1 MHSGTPSPADIWP
14 LHELEQT
21 LPHHDMLWVPG
32 GTFTMG
38 GADDE
43 ALGWEKTDR
52 TITLPSFCM
61 ARFPV
66 TQALYAAIM
75 DENNPS
81 SFKGKDRPVNMV
93 SWDKAQQFIQVL
105 NEKTGRTQAKWRYCL
120 PSEAQWEY
128 AARGGKGGKQGF
140 KYAGSNKL
148 KEVGWFDTN
157 SHRETKPVGLKLPN
171 ILGLY
176 DMSGNVW
183 EWCED
188 DWHSSYENAPKNHSN
203 AWVDTPERGS
213 RRVFRGGSWRNT
225 TRYCSVA
232 SRDDWQ
238 PDFRLDYLGF
248 RLCLASSEVG
258 G

>member
-1 MHSGTPSPADIWP
+1 
-14 LHELEQT
+14 
-21 LPHHDMLWVPG
+21 MLWVSG

-43 ALGWEKTDR
+43 AVVWEKPLR
-52 TITLPSFCM
+52 SITLPSFCM

-66 TQALYAAIM
+66 TQTLYAAIM
-75 DENNPS
+75 DGANPS
-81 SFKGKDRPVNMV
+81 HFRGEDRPVEHV
-93 SWDKAQQFIQVL
+93 SWDEAQQFIQVL

-128 AARGGKGGKQGF
+128 AAHGGEAGAKQGF

-157 SHRETKPVGLKLPN
+157 SHNETKPVRLKLPN
-171 ILGLY
+171 VLGLY

-188 DWHSSYENAPKNHSN
+188 DSHYSYENAQKNDGA

-225 TRYCSVA
+225 PWYCRVA

-238 PDFRLDYLGF
+238 PEFRLFYIGF

-258 G
+258 D